1 MSARDYARK
10 VNGMFPDDWKTL
22 CKSIHEL
29 AENISGYGPN
39 VQLIGIYLDGLPIAR
54 AVEYSL
60 QRFGRQPKRPAD
72 TVLISSKLGLVDE
85 PQIEQLRQMSVAKRI
100 YIDRRTKTGSLGK
113 ILKKIDPEA
122 IYAVLEDPSG
132 KADVSA
138 SKEKV
143 PWFSWPGH
151 WLGPKVMAEWT
162 APFIGVRVAPKLE
175 GKGYLYNY
183 RRGEA
188 AEVFYSELYRRMDMT
203 KPSNRGRA

>member
-10 VNGMFPDDWKTL
+10 VDGMFPDDWKAL

-29 AENISGYGPN
+29 AENISGYRPN

-60 QRFGRQPKRPAD
+60 QRFGRQPKPPTD

-85 PQIEQLRQMSVAKRI
+85 PKIEQLRQMSVAKRV

-113 ILKKIDPEA
+113 MLKGIDPEA

-151 WLGPKVMAEWT
+151 LLGPKVMAEWT
-162 APFIGVRVAPKLE
+162 APFIGVRVAPTLE
-175 GKGYLYNY
+175 GKGYLYNH
-183 RRGEA
+183 RRGEES
-188 AEVFYSELYRRMDMT
+188 EVFYGELYRRMDLT
-203 KPSNRGRA
+203 KPSNRERA

>member
-1 MSARDYARK
+1 
-10 VNGMFPDDWKTL
+10 MFPDDWKAL

-29 AENISGYGPN
+29 AENISGYRPN

-60 QRFGRQPKRPAD
+60 QRFGRQPKPPTD

-85 PQIEQLRQMSVAKRI
+85 PKIEQLRQMSVAKRV

-113 ILKKIDPEA
+113 MLKGIDPEA

-151 WLGPKVMAEWT
+151 LLGPKVMAEWT
-162 APFIGVRVAPKLE
+162 APFIGVRVAPTLE
-175 GKGYLYNY
+175 GKGYLYNH
-183 RRGEA
+183 RRGEES
-188 AEVFYSELYRRMDMT
+188 EVFYGELYRRMDLT
-203 KPSNRGRA
+203 KPSNRERA